1 MDISK
6 FRGFDPKAKW
16 LLIAVAAIIAYAIGS
31 VLAEFIAL
39 ILGAAA
45 CAGAYWAFFGFG
57 KK

>member
-1 MDISK
+1 M
-6 FRGFDPKAKW
+6 
-16 LLIAVAAIIAYAIGS
+16 AVDRSGSDHAYAIGS